1 MQGDGTYANFTC
13 NWLPGGVYGYR
24 LGDEAAYTLFTPAAG
39 EQNYCFASVVA
50 DGAGNLYYTNDAGR
64 LFALKGLDGVQVT
77 FDVQGGSFVPSVF
90 VALGKPV
97 LRPSDPVRSGYTFAG
112 WFSDEACT
120 ATWDFTK
127 PVESALTLYAKWE
140 KQSGQQEGSTDGET
154 SSGTAPGSRTPFG
167 GAPAAA
173 HAPLVQEAAAKPEGK
188 ADAGAAKASTRAGA
202 STAAGGFAAD
212 DGPST
217 PGVPGGVNPWA
228 VGGVAVGVV
237 GLAGAVAYAV
247 LGRRRVSA
255 SAPQGKGRS

>member
-1 MQGDGTYANFTC
+1 M
-13 NWLPGGVYGYR
+13 
-24 LGDEAAYTLFTPAAG
+24 
-39 EQNYCFASVVA
+39 A

-64 LFALKGLDGVQVT
+64 LFALKGLDGVRVT
-77 FDVQGGSFVPSVF
+77 FDAKGGSFVPSVF

-120 ATWDFTK
+120 AAWDFAT
-127 PVESALTLYAKWE
+127 PVGSALTLYAKWE

-154 SSGTAPGSRTPFG
+154 SSGVAPGQRTPLG

-173 HAPLVQEAAAKPEGK
+173 HAPLVQEAAAKAE
-188 ADAGAAKASTRAGA
+188 ASTRAGA
-202 STAAGGFAAD
+202 SSAAGGFAAD

-228 VGGVAVGVV
+228 VGGIAVGAA